1 MYDHGRSAA
10 LGGTHLARS
19 VQLVREHVR
28 NHCELH
34 GVSQGD
40 SGRSGSAGCDRKRRS
55 PELLELVI
63 LVVELLFDYCLVG
76 SSPDLQCG
84 QCTIK
89 RETYEKTMCS
99 KVA

>member
-1 MYDHGRSAA
+1 MRPEFLPFFRQSLGRG
-10 LGGTHLARS
+10 LEIFEG
-19 VQLVREHVR
+19 VQ
-28 NHCELH
+28 
-34 GVSQGD
+34 
-40 SGRSGSAGCDRKRRS
+40 GSPDVVGCDRKRRS
-55 PELLELVI
+55 LELLELVI

-89 RETYEKTMCS
+89 CETYQKAMCS